1 MIELSR
7 CLYTASQVRAI
18 EQVVINDFGVTSY
31 TLMERAGQT
40 VFDACRG
47 RLDNG
52 AHILVMCGPGNNGGD
67 GYVVARLLRESDRFS
82 VQVMSV
88 TSAVDKIEGDAA
100 LARDAWLD
108 AGGEIDAFDGTLPDT
123 PDLIVDAMLGTGLD
137 RTLEGDMLV
146 AVQLVNE
153 STTPVIA
160 VDIPTGLNSET
171 GIPMGSAVIAR
182 QTVTFVGLKLGLFIG
197 MAADYC
203 GAVLIDNLDAPQ
215 GAYKGI
221 PPSAIRSETEDIGDY
236 LPARPNVCQKGDF
249 GHVLAVGGDKGLSG
263 AVRMSAEAAA
273 RVGAGL
279 VSVATHPLHAPLVNI
294 GRPEIMSHGIESEE
308 ALSPLLKNASVVV
321 AGPGLGRGEWAQ
333 RCWQRLLKN
342 KAPMVVDADALNLL
356 AEEPTHQDN
365 WVLTPHPGE
374 AARLLAVTAAD
385 VQDDRLKSVIT
396 MQARYGGVVVLKG
409 SGSLIASS
417 TGVVVCDA
425 GNPGM
430 ASGGMGDVLSG
441 VIAGLLAQGLPLDE
455 AAHVGV
461 LIHAYAGDLA
471 AGDTP
476 RGLLATDLLARLRE
490 VVNP

>member
-7 CLYTASQVRAI
+7 CLYTASQIRAI
-18 EQVVINDFGVTSY
+18 EQAVINDYEVAGY
-31 TLMERAGQT
+31 TLMEHAGQT

-47 RLDNG
+47 RLEKG

-67 GYVVARLLRESDRFS
+67 GYVVARLLHESDYS
-82 VQVMSV
+82 VQVISV
-88 TSAVDKIEGDAA
+88 SVAEKLEGDAA
-100 LARDAWLD
+100 LARDAWIE
-108 AGGEIDAFDGTLPDT
+108 AGGQTESFNGTLPDS
-123 PDLIVDAMLGTGLD
+123 PDLIVDAMLGTGLERD
-137 RTLEGDMLV
+137 LQGDMLV
-146 AVQLVNE
+146 AVQLVND
-153 STTPVIA
+153 SSAPVIA
-160 VDIPTGLNSET
+160 VDMPTGLSSET

-221 PPSAIRSETEDIGDY
+221 PPAAIRSETEDIPDY

-249 GHVLAVGGDKGLSG
+249 GHVLVVGGDAGLSG

-273 RVGAGL
+273 RVGSGL
-279 VSVATHPLHAPLVNI
+279 VSVATHPIHAPFVNI
-294 GRPEIMSHGIESEE
+294 GRPEIMSHGVESGKM
-308 ALSPLLKNASVVV
+308 LSPLLENASVVV
-321 AGPGLGRGEWAQ
+321 AGPGLGRGEWAES
-333 RCWQRLLKN
+333 CWRKLLDVKV
-342 KAPMVVDADALNLL
+342 PMVVDADALNLL

-365 WVLTPHPGE
+365 WILTPHPGE
-374 AARLLAVTAAD
+374 AGRLLAITAAD

-396 MQARYGGVVVLKG
+396 LQARYGGVVVLKG

-430 ASGGMGDVLSG
+430 ASGGMGDVLTG

-461 LIHAYAGDLA
+461 LIHAHAGDLA

-476 RGLLATDLLARLRE
+476 RGLLATDLIARFRE
-490 VVNP
+490 IVNS